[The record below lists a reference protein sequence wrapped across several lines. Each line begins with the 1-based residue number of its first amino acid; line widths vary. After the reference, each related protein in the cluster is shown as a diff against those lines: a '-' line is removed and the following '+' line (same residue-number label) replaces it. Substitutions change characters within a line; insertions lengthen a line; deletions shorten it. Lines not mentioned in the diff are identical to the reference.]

1 MKTIILLHG
10 AIGANDQLE
19 PLAKELIQQG
29 FQVFSFNFSGH
40 GKMPFQNKFSIEQ
53 FATELEQ
60 FIATQQLEKPNVFGY
75 SMGGYV
81 ALYLAHKQPTLLGN
95 IITLGTKFEWT
106 PEIAQKETKML
117 DAKTILEKVPKFAE
131 DLKTRHGNDW
141 ELLLSKTADMMIG
154 LGNKNALALNDYGT
168 IENKVLIGLADKDS
182 MVSLAETTAVYKQL
196 KNGTMYMLPNTKHP
210 IETVNVSSLAKIIND
225 LIKKKTHSLVS
236 LFFDYDFDLCE

>member
-19 PLAKELIQQG
+19 TLSKELTQQG

-40 GKMPFQNKFSIEQ
+40 GKMPFQKNFGIEQ
-53 FATELEQ
+53 FALELEQ
-60 FIATQQLEKPNVFGY
+60 FIAAQHLEKPNVFGY

-117 DAKTILEKVPKFAE
+117 DAKTIQVKVPKFAE
-131 DLKTRHGNDW
+131 DLKTRHGNEW
-141 ELLLSKTADMMIG
+141 ELLLSKTAEMMLS
-154 LGNKNALALNDYGT
+154 LGKNNALSLNDYT
-168 IENKVLIGLADKDS
+168 AIENKVLIGLADKDT
-182 MVSLAETTAVYKQL
+182 MVSLAETTAVYRQL
-196 KNGTMYMLPNTKHP
+196 KNGAMYMLPNTKHP
-210 IETVNVSSLAKIIND
+210 IETVNVSSLAKIIYD
-225 LIKKKTHSLVS
+225 LIKKKTH
-236 LFFDYDFDLCE
+236 